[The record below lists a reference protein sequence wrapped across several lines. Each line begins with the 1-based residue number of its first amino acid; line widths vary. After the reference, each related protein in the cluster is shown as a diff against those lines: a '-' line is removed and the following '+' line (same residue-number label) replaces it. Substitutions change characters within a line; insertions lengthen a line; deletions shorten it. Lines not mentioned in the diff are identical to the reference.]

1 MVPAADLH
9 LTVLFLGAVS
19 ETLLP
24 PLRAALSQQRLPAF
38 EQALTHLEFWDAGRL
53 CCAAGN
59 TVAGLRALRQVLE
72 SAAAGAGLP
81 IEARELR
88 AHVTLARARE
98 RAPDRQ
104 AGALAAP
111 VLLAASSVV
120 LAQSSGAGAGPRYRP
135 LAAWP
140 LGAE

>member
-1 MVPAADLH
+1 
-9 LTVLFLGAVS
+9 
-19 ETLLP
+19 LLP

-38 EQALTHLEFWDAGRL
+38 EQVLTRLEFWDAGRL
-53 CCAAGN
+53 CCAAGE
-59 TVAGLRALRQVLE
+59 TVAGLRTLRLALE

-81 IEARELR
+81 IEAHELR
-88 AHVTLARARE
+88 AHVTLARARAG
-98 RAPDRQ
+98 APDR
-104 AGALAAP
+104 GPRPLAAP

-120 LAQSSGAGAGPRYRP
+120 LAQSGGAGAGPRYRP